1 MLRSQAFLCLLLFGL
16 CSSSAVGQGLRV
28 STVVY
33 DAGRLNSSGQEPILA
48 SSFSLFHNGR
58 IYDYVEAAGEV
69 VIYDSTGKKFTV
81 INSQRGV
88 STTIL
93 FQELQKMLR
102 ERGPKTKEYIRELT
116 AKRAPDAEKAARML
130 EFQLNPEFESRFD
143 PATGLLSLQA
153 PSWKYSVSTREWQDA
168 EQLKRYLTYT
178 DWTARLNYLLHP
190 SSMFP
195 EPRIA
200 LNAELRKMENRIPVL
215 VQLDLRPDERLVLR
229 AEHQFVGNLT
239 DRDRSLIS
247 GWDAMLT
254 DGTLKS
260 VPFRSYQEK
269 MLLSLRR

>member
-1 MLRSQAFLCLLLFGL
+1 MLRFQALLCLLLFGL
-16 CSSSAVGQGLRV
+16 CSSAVGQGLRV

-33 DAGRLNSSGQEPILA
+33 DAGRLNSSGQEQILA

-69 VIYDSTGKKFTV
+69 VIYDSTGKRFTV
-81 INSQRGV
+81 INSERGV

-93 FQELQKMLR
+93 FQELQNMLR

-116 AKRAPDAEKAARML
+116 ARQSPDAEKAARML
-130 EFQLNPEFESRFD
+130 EFQLNPEFESHFD
-143 PATGLLSLQA
+143 PGTGLLSLQA
-153 PSWKYSVSTREWQDA
+153 PSWKYSVSTREWSDA

-200 LNAELRKMENRIPVL
+200 LNAHLRKMENRMPVL

-229 AEHQFVGNLT
+229 AEHQFIRNLT
-239 DRDRSLIS
+239 VRDRSLIS
-247 GWDAMLT
+247 SWDAMLRN
-254 DGTLKS
+254 GTLKS
-260 VPFRSYQEK
+260 IPFRSYQEE

>member
-1 MLRSQAFLCLLLFGL
+1 MLRSQIILCLLLCGL
-16 CSSSAVGQGLRV
+16 CSPAVGQGLRV

-58 IYDYVEAAGEV
+58 IYDYVESAGEV

-81 INSQRGV
+81 INSKRGV

-93 FQELQKMLR
+93 FLELQNMLR
-102 ERGPKTKEYIRELT
+102 ERGPKIKEYIRELT
-116 AKRAPDAEKAARML
+116 AKQSPEAGRAARML
-130 EFQLNPEFESRFD
+130 EFQLHPKFD
-143 PATGLLSLQA
+143 SKFDSETGLLSLQSS
-153 PSWKYSVSTREWQDA
+153 SWKYSVSTREWEDV

-195 EPRIA
+195 EPRLA
-200 LNAELRKMENRIPVL
+200 LNAQLRAQENRIPVL
-215 VQLDLRPDERLVLR
+215 VQLDLRPDERLILR
-229 AEHQFVGNLT
+229 AEHQFVRNLT
-239 DRDRSLIS
+239 DRDRSLINR
-247 GWDAMLT
+247 WDAIIS
-254 DGTLKS
+254 DGTLKNI
-260 VPFRSYQEK
+260 PFRSYQEE

>member
-1 MLRSQAFLCLLLFGL
+1 MLRSQIMPCLLLFGL
-16 CSSSAVGQGLRV
+16 CSSAVGQGLRV

-33 DAGRLNSSGQEPILA
+33 DAGRLNAAGQEPILA

-58 IYDYVEAAGEV
+58 IYDYVETAGEV

-93 FQELQKMLR
+93 FQELQNMLR
-102 ERGPKTKEYIRELT
+102 ERGPKIKDYIRELT
-116 AKRAPDAEKAARML
+116 AKQSPEAGRAARML
-130 EFQLNPEFESRFD
+130 EFQLNPEFESKFD
-143 PATGLLSLQA
+143 PGTGLLSLQA
-153 PSWKYSVSTREWQDA
+153 SSWKYSVSTREWEDV

-195 EPRIA
+195 EPRLA
-200 LNAELRKMENRIPVL
+200 LNARLREQENRIPVL
-215 VQLDLRPDERLVLR
+215 VQLDLRPDERLILR
-229 AEHQFVGNLT
+229 AEHQFVRNLT
-239 DRDRSLIS
+239 DRDRSLINK
-247 GWDAMLT
+247 WDAMISN
-254 DGTLKS
+254 GTLKNI
-260 VPFRSYQEK
+260 PFRSYQEE

>member
-1 MLRSQAFLCLLLFGL
+1 MLRCQFLPYLLLFAL
-16 CSSSAVGQGLRV
+16 CTPAMSQGLRV

-58 IYDYVEAAGEV
+58 AYDYVEAAGEV

-81 INSQRGV
+81 INIQRGV

-93 FQELQKMLR
+93 FQELQNMLR
-102 ERGPKTKEYIRELT
+102 ERDPKIKEYIRELT
-116 AKRAPDAEKAARML
+116 AKQSPEAERAARML
-130 EFQLNPEFESRFD
+130 EFQLKPEFESSFN

-153 PSWKYSVSTREWQDA
+153 PSWKYSVSTREWEDV

-195 EPRIA
+195 EPRLA
-200 LNAELRKMENRIPVL
+200 LNARLREQTNRIPVL
-215 VQLDLRPDERLVLR
+215 VQLDLRPDERLMLR
-229 AEHQFVGNLT
+229 AEHQFVRNLT
-239 DRDRSLIS
+239 DRDRSLINKWTALVS
-247 GWDAMLT
+247 
-254 DGTLKS
+254 DGTLRS
-260 VPFRSYQEK
+260 IPFRSYQEE

>member
-1 MLRSQAFLCLLLFGL
+1 MLRSQALLCLLLFGL
-16 CSSSAVGQGLRV
+16 CSSAVGQGLRV

-58 IYDYVEAAGEV
+58 IYDYVEAASEV
-69 VIYDSTGKKFTV
+69 VIYDPTGKKFTV
-81 INSQRGV
+81 INSRRGV

-93 FQELQKMLR
+93 FQELQNILR
-102 ERGPKTKEYIRELT
+102 ERAPKTKEYIRELT
-116 AKRAPDAEKAARML
+116 AKRSPEAKRAARML
-130 EFQLNPEFESRFD
+130 EFQLNPQFESRFD
-143 PATGLLSLQA
+143 SETGLLSLQA
-153 PSWKYSVSTREWQDA
+153 SSWKYSVSTREWEDT

-195 EPRIA
+195 EPRLA
-200 LNAELRKMENRIPVL
+200 LNARLRKLENRIPVL

-229 AEHQFVGNLT
+229 AEHQFVRNLT
-239 DRDRSLIS
+239 DRDRSLINS
-247 GWDAMLT
+247 WDAMLIN
-254 DGTLKS
+254 GTLKS
-260 VPFRSYQEK
+260 IPFRSYQEE